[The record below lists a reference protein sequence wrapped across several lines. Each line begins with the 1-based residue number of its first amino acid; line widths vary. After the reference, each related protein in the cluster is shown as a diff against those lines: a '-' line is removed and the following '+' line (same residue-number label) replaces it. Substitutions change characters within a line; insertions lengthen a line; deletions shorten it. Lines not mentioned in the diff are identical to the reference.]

1 MSITVSMVAPALQDR
16 FQQQVIGKVRGLVE
30 ALFNA
35 VMQQEQLVFLGC
47 LPYERSA
54 QRRGHRNGYQH
65 RFLESRWGTLS
76 LQVPRSRNTA
86 SPFRSVLIDRYRRR
100 RRQLEELICH
110 LVAAGLSHR
119 KVARLAE
126 EFLEELLSS
135 PPGTPGTGEEE
146 GGRAA
151 AGLGGHP

>member
-35 VMQQEQLVFLGC
+35 VMKQEQLFFLDC

-86 SPFRSVLIDRYRRR
+86 SPFRSMLIDRYRRR
-100 RRQLEELICH
+100 RRHLEALICH
-110 LVAAGLSHR
+110 SPDG
-119 KVARLAE
+119 E
-126 EFLEELLSS
+126 
-135 PPGTPGTGEEE
+135 PPGSATGRWPASRRSSW
-146 GGRAA
+146 GCAS
-151 AGLGGHP
+151 HPSR